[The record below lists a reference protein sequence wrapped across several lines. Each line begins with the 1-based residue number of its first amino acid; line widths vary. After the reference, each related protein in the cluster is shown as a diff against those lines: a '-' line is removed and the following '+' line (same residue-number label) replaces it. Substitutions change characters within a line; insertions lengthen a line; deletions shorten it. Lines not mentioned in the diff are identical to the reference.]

1 MEKLLDLEIINPQ
14 RTIFK
19 GYVVSVT
26 VPGSKGEFQVLYN
39 HAELIST
46 LATGRIKIVNEKN
59 EVIYFASSGGIIE
72 VGKNKI
78 IILAEEIY
86 SPEEID
92 IETTEKEMKNAKSKL
107 FESKSDKEELFN
119 EIEKAKSKLRIV
131 RK

>member
-1 MEKLLDLEIINPQ
+1 MDLEIINPQ